1 MADAQVSGACGS
13 DTMWVRL
20 PSSAPKKNKT
30 NLENNS
36 KFVLFFYKDWFGI
49 EVII

>member
-20 PSSAPKKNKT
+20 PSPAPDKIKAST
-30 NLENNS
+30 FRHS
-36 KFVLFFYKDWFGI
+36 GG
-49 EVII
+49 

>member
-20 PSSAPKKNKT
+20 PSSAPNKYRYKVHFEVNKK
-30 NLENNS
+30 
-36 KFVLFFYKDWFGI
+36 V
-49 EVII
+49 

>member
-30 NLENNS
+30 NLEREQLSHS
-36 KFVLFFYKDWFGI
+36 KFVF
-49 EVII
+49 

>member
-20 PSSAPKKNKT
+20 PSPAPDKNKT
-30 NLENNS
+30 NLVENS
-36 KFVLFFYKDWFGI
+36 KIVLFFNKDWFG
-49 EVII
+49 VTN